1 MRTGAPRGHSD
12 SPTVTKSQQVR
23 CRLKPESL
31 RVIPCATATSRLTS
45 ECHRWANVRDH
56 SKSPSV
62 QSPSVTDGGNR
73 GPRGLVIPL
82 HDARTWVPR
91 PLRPP
96 LWMWTLVLRPQND
109 SASGQN
115 TECVYARACRHGYL
129 PENTPP
135 APFGKDV
142 AKRPRGQGGWFLGWL
157 HHRLLCQLLLLLG
170 AQLICKTEAK
180 TSPSLMLEGPPPLP
194 QVSEDIPSE
203 SGSNS
208 GEMRT
213 C

>member
-1 MRTGAPRGHSD
+1 M
-12 SPTVTKSQQVR
+12 R

-31 RVIPCATATSRLTS
+31 RVLSCATATSRLTS
-45 ECHRWANVRDH
+45 ECQRWGNVRDH
-56 SKSPSV
+56 SRSPSV
-62 QSPSVTDGGNR
+62 QSPSVTDEGNR
-73 GPRGLVIPL
+73 GPKGLVIPL
-82 HDARTWVPR
+82 HDARTWLPR

-115 TECVYARACRHGYL
+115 AECVYARACRHGYL

-142 AKRPRGQGGWFLGWL
+142 AKRPRGQHGWFLGWL
-157 HHRLLCQLLLLLG
+157 HHRLLCQLLPLLG

-194 QVSEDIPSE
+194 QVSEDI
-203 SGSNS
+203 
-208 GEMRT
+208 
-213 C
+213 